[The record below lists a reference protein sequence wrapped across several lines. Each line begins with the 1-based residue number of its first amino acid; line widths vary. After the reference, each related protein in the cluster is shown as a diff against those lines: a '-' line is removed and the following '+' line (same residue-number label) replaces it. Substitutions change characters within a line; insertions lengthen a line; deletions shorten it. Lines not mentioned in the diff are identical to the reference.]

1 MVSFQLRHTCGGGSP
16 KIEYTVKSR
25 ITTLGEVL
33 GNDSRFNA
41 EHFLYLPLDEV
52 WQLGT
57 KCAVLTES
65 DVDGV
70 PDLAQ
75 ENGLSY
81 ALGIAAIQDIV
92 ANAREQ
98 LSDPRLDQF
107 LQAFLFY
114 YDHDAFIT
122 YGDPIG

>member
-1 MVSFQLRHTCGGGSP
+1 MGRRAP
-16 KIEYTVKSR
+16 KKENTMTTGM
-25 ITTLGEVL
+25 TTLGEVL

-41 EHFLYLPLDEV
+41 GHFLYLPMNEV

-57 KCAVLTES
+57 KCAVLAES

-75 ENGLSY
+75 QNGLSY
-81 ALGIAAIQDIV
+81 ALGIAAVHDIV

-98 LSDPRLDQF
+98 IKNVSLDQL

-114 YDHDAFIT
+114 YDHDAFIAF
-122 YGDPIG
+122 DD

>member
-1 MVSFQLRHTCGGGSP
+1 
-16 KIEYTVKSR
+16 KEDTVTTGM
-25 ITTLGEVL
+25 TTLGEVL

-41 EHFLYLPLDEV
+41 GHFLYLPMDEI

-57 KCAVLTES
+57 KCAVLTKS

-70 PDLAQ
+70 PEVAQ
-75 ENGLSY
+75 QNGLAY
-81 ALGIAAIQDIV
+81 ALGIAAVQDIA

-98 LSDPRLDQF
+98 VRDVSLDQL

-122 YGDPIG
+122 FGE